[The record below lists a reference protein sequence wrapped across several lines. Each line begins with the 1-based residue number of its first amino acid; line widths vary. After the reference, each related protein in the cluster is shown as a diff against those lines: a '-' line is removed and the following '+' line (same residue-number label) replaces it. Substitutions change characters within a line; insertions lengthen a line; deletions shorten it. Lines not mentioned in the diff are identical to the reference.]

1 MQTLIIGPLFTAT
14 STPFNGDDWIVPL
27 GVRLEW
33 AHQHEA
39 AAISLFR
46 HHSRHAP
53 NAVMFWNM
61 VFALPQLPFDVECF
75 AHQVVETPHGI
86 YLPFEALLSELYA
99 RYRVGPIHIHCFG
112 GVGGVGAIGWFRS
125 VSNRNAGTID
135 SPSGRKEICP

>member
-75 AHQVVETPHGI
+75 AHQVVKTPHGVRRLDGDGPAG
-86 YLPFEALLSELYA
+86 YLREPEST
-99 RYRVGPIHIHCFG
+99 HK
-112 GVGGVGAIGWFRS
+112 GATWW
-125 VSNRNAGTID
+125 
-135 SPSGRKEICP
+135 C